1 MSTKSI
7 NTKVITKINI
17 KIWDKLKITSRKLK
31 SIAKDVKFAEKSI
44 STTLLFFFFHTI
56 LLNKQNG

>member
-17 KIWDKLKITSRKLK
+17 KIWDKLKDNFQKIKVNCKGRQICGEKYIYYFIFYFFSYNTS
-31 SIAKDVKFAEKSI
+31 
-44 STTLLFFFFHTI
+44 
-56 LLNKQNG
+56 

>member
-17 KIWDKLKITSRKLK
+17 KI
-31 SIAKDVKFAEKSI
+31 AKDVKFAEKSI
-44 STTLLFFFFHTI
+44 STTLFFIFFHTI

>member
-44 STTLLFFFFHTI
+44 STTLFFIFFHTI